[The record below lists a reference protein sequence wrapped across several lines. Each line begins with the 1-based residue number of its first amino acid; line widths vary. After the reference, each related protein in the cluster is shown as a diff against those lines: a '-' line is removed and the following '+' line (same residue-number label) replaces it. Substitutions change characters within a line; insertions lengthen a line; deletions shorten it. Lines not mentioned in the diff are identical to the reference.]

1 MAKITIKEL
10 YFGKKYDVQGA
21 VNEELANLQDNSTT
35 VSTSFRELAI
45 IRQTLIALQ
54 KLNKNGDCISDK
66 ELGDAVTVSLSPRTS
81 ELFELNS
88 KDFGATLVC
97 AIRYGMGRH
106 TCRVLSQNSSL
117 RFFPISTP
125 TRSSASTET

>member
-21 VNEELANLQDNSTT
+21 VDEELANLQDNSKMGST
-35 VSTSFRELAI
+35 VLRELAI
-45 IRQTLIALQ
+45 VRQILIALQ

-66 ELGDAVTVSLSPRTS
+66 EFGDAVTVSLSPRVQ

-97 AIRYGMGRH
+97 AIRYGNQGIR
-106 TCRVLSQNSSL
+106 
-117 RFFPISTP
+117 
-125 TRSSASTET
+125 A